1 MFIEQLYVYNKY
13 LLSGVC
19 YGTELLS
26 NGGTIYVFLPSECVQ
41 CSLVLAV
48 GQVELSG
55 ERVDLLQAHGH
66 PRPVLTALTAGE
78 LDTWATGKVKHIEEG

>member
-1 MFIEQLYVYNKY
+1 MLRYVAVIVWW
-13 LLSGVC
+13 SH
-19 YGTELLS
+19 
-26 NGGTIYVFLPSECVQ
+26 IFLPSECVQ